1 METQLKT
8 VENAEMFNLHEPTE
22 ALPDQI
28 KKNKSIVGRISLIN
42 NPTGPSG
49 PFGIDKSTQFE
60 VTIQNA
66 QQLDLKNTFIEGD
79 VVLTGNTAGKY
90 ASYVGAHTAFSGITI
105 ELDGKKIVDIQTN
118 ADRIADYN
126 LYTSKTKDEL
136 DYMESLMGCNVNMKN
151 TEVVSFR
158 VPLSLFG
165 CSISTLLPTGSINST
180 LRLRFNINDKPLNQ
194 LFTGT
199 NATDNAVPGPE
210 CELAYNNMR
219 VVADYYELQPLVLN
233 KMLDLIQSS
242 NGLTIPYH
250 AYYADN
256 RTIQQIPTLNERI
269 AMSYNNIV
277 SIAQLPYAKTRDAGA
292 VSNYYRV
299 LKWNANT
306 TNDIKQYLVN
316 FEGSQY
322 FNIGSNTGQSGKAE
336 HAQALINASK
346 SEYTLSGHGSQAV
359 KDLDN
364 YQVLACNFVRSDSSL
379 SASII
384 DSGVNARL
392 LSSILI
398 TSANFKSAISAPQLT
413 TIVKFTKR
421 IVFKNSQFD
430 IMS

>member
-79 VVLTGNTAGKY
+79 VVLTKNTAGKY

-151 TEVVSFR
+151 NDVITFR

-180 LRLRFNINDKPLNQ
+180 LRLRFNVNDKPLNQ
-194 LFTGT
+194 LFKGTSGTGE
-199 NATDNAVPGPE
+199 NGANDAAPGTG
-210 CELAYNNMR
+210 CELEYNNMR

-256 RTIQQIPTLNERI
+256 RTIQKIPTLNERI

-277 SIAQLPYAKTRDAGA
+277 SIAQLPYKNGRTGEEDPVIPFDA
-292 VSNYYRV
+292 NYYRT
-299 LKWNANT
+299 LKWNDET

-322 FNIGSNTGQSGKAE
+322 FNIGSNWHRSIPIRSVRAKPR
-336 HAQALINASK
+336 I
-346 SEYTLSGHGSQAV
+346 
-359 KDLDN
+359 
-364 YQVLACNFVRSDSSL
+364 VRSR
-379 SASII
+379 
-384 DSGVNARL
+384 VETR
-392 LSSILI
+392 
-398 TSANFKSAISAPQLT
+398 
-413 TIVKFTKR
+413 
-421 IVFKNSQFD
+421 
-430 IMS
+430 